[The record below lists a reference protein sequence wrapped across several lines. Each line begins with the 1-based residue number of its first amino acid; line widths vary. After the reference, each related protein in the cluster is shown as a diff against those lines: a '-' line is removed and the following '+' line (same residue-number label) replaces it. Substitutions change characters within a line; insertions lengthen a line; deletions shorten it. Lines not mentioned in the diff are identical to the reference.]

1 MTLTWEMVDAAAA
14 RLGATEAQRRKW
26 RQTGRQ
32 VPDGWRIRIAKDLAD
47 HGQSVEFSA
56 FDDLP
61 PRPGRLSVH
70 DDTDTG
76 SSTAAAPGKA
86 VRNSPRQGRAYG

>member
-1 MTLTWEMVDAAAA
+1 MTLTWEAVDAAAA

-32 VPDGWRIRIAKDLAD
+32 VPDGWRIRIAKELAE
-47 HGQSVEFSA
+47 HGQPVAFEA

-61 PRPGRLSVH
+61 PRPGRLSGH
-70 DDTDTG
+70 DGTDTG
-76 SSTAAAPGKA
+76 SNTAAAPGKTGII
-86 VRNSPRQGRAYG
+86 SPRRGKANG

>member
-1 MTLTWEMVDAAAA
+1 MTLTWEVVDAAAA

-47 HGQSVEFSA
+47 HGQPVAFEA

-61 PRPGRLSVH
+61 PRPGRLSAH
-70 DDTDTG
+70 DGSDTG
-76 SSTAAAPGKA
+76 SATAPAPGNA
-86 VRNSPRQGRAYG
+86 RNNSPRRERAHG